1 MNRSRQHWHNVIDPV
16 WMVQLVL

>member
-1 MNRSRQHWHNVIDPV
+1 MNRSRQNWHNVIDPV